1 MSAGLT
7 VWSDLSPERG
17 AKPVTSFVK
26 NLSAL
31 SDWYS
36 VYTSAIAFTVSA
48 PCGMGV
54 CTPHGVGDVL
64 PAGWGLLPV
73 ELGDVLP
80 EGFGVVLPDGWGLC
94 SPQGGMCTLRGVQG
108 VLPEGWGLCPLGVG

>member
-64 PAGWGLLPV
+64 PAGW
-73 ELGDVLP
+73 DVYP
-80 EGFGVVLPDGWGLC
+80 P
-94 SPQGGMCTLRGVQG
+94 RGAG
-108 VLPEGWGLCPLGVG
+108 CAP

>member
-1 MSAGLT
+1 MLS
-7 VWSDLSPERG
+7 VLSPERG

-48 PCGMGV
+48 PRADGHAPALRFAEGPILAV
-54 CTPHGVGDVL
+54 QDSPGVGSASV
-64 PAGWGLLPV
+64 
-73 ELGDVLP
+73 
-80 EGFGVVLPDGWGLC
+80 
-94 SPQGGMCTLRGVQG
+94 SPSVKGAQ
-108 VLPEGWGLCPLGVG
+108 